1 MSFTG
6 VKVFSATKARDRE
19 VLGELVTE
27 WLRDPAQA
35 GVEVVDKAVR
45 LSSDSE
51 FHCLSVTLFF
61 RRATSCH
68 ERNDAVQNCHACPD
82 VECGDNMRRST
93 EQPRRTRWNGG
104 AA

>member
-35 GVEVVDKAVR
+35 GVGVVDKAVR

-61 RRATSCH
+61 ARG
-68 ERNDAVQNCHACPD
+68 AV
-82 VECGDNMRRST
+82 
-93 EQPRRTRWNGG
+93 EQPRRVRRNGG